1 MALPTEWTVGD
12 RLVTAQDIKDL
23 AITAFEGGGCSH
35 WAAIR
40 YEANARWYNLYTGSL
55 GERVGL
61 ALLGDHTIYIEDCED
76 SETTFE
82 LTIDKL
88 VKGIEKYY
96 MTDRDNSFEE
106 MDAEDADIIVQLGV
120 HNEIIYG

>member
-1 MALPTEWTVGD
+1 MKPMPDGTTY
-12 RLVTAQDIKDL
+12 TL
-23 AITAFEGGGCSH
+23 AH
-35 WAAIR
+35 WARELA
-40 YEANARWYNLYTGSL
+40 WLYL
-55 GERVGL
+55 GI
-61 ALLGDHTIYIEDCED
+61 TQSIEDCED

-120 HNEIIYG
+120 HNEIIMDERTDERRREER